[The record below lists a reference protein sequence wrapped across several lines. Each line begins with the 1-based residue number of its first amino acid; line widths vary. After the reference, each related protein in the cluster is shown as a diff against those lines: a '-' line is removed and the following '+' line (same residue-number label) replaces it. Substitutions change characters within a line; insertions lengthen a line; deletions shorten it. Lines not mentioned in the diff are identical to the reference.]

1 MAEFIGRGRKARRA
15 YGFDEIA
22 LVPGEVTINPEEVDI
37 RMKFPL
43 PKNGHTV
50 FEIPFLASAMDG
62 VVDPKFA
69 VAMGKLG
76 GLAVLNLE
84 GIYTRYEDYQSIL
97 DEIANAAPQK
107 ATELVQ
113 KIYVEPIKE
122 KLISQRVREIKKAKV
137 PCAVSALPQKAERFG
152 PIVQEAGADLFVVQS
167 TVTTVRHISNTYKV
181 VDFNSFIKKMKI
193 PVLLGN
199 CVTYEVALELMET
212 GCAGLLVGIG
222 PGSACTTRGVLGLGV
237 PQVTAIADC
246 AAAREFYDKKTGR
259 YVAVIADGGMS
270 TGGDICK
277 AIACGAD
284 GVMVGS
290 AFARA
295 KEAPGKGFH
304 WGMATPH
311 ANLPRGTRIR
321 VGTTGTIE
329 EILFGPAKL
338 DDGTQN
344 LVGALRTCMG
354 NVGARNIREMQLTEI
369 VIAPAIRTEGK
380 LFQAAQRVGMGK

>member
-1 MAEFIGRGRKARRA
+1 MSEFIGRDRKARRA

-22 LVPGEVTINPEEVDI
+22 LVPGDVTLNPDEVDI
-37 RMKFPL
+37 KL
-43 PKNGHTV
+43 KLGNLT

-69 VAMGKLG
+69 SAMGKFG

-84 GIYTRYEDYQSIL
+84 GIYVRYENYEEIL
-97 DEIANAAPQK
+97 KDIVK
-107 ATELVQ
+107 ATPEDATRLVQ
-113 KIYVEPIKE
+113 KIYVEPVKE
-122 KLISQRVREIKKAKV
+122 KLIQKRIREIKKAKV
-137 PCAVSALPQKAERFG
+137 PCAVSAIPQKAEKYG
-152 PIVQEAGADLFVVQS
+152 ALAQEAGADVFVVQS
-167 TVTTVRHISNTYKV
+167 TVTTVHHIAKAYKT
-181 VDFNSFIKKMKI
+181 VDFHKFVKGMSI
-193 PVLLGN
+193 PVILGN
-199 CVTYEVALELMET
+199 CVTYKVALELAET
-212 GCAGLLVGIG
+212 GAAGLLVGIG

-246 AAAREFYDKKTGR
+246 AAAREFYYKKTGKR
-259 YVAVIADGGMS
+259 VAIIADGGMS

-277 AIACGAD
+277 SFASGAD
-284 GVMVGS
+284 AVMVGS

-295 KEAPGKGFH
+295 VEAPGGGYH

-321 VGTTGTIE
+321 VGTTGTLE

-354 NVGARNIREMQLTEI
+354 NVGAKNIHEMQLTEI

-380 LFQAAQRVGMGK
+380 LFQSAQRVGMGK